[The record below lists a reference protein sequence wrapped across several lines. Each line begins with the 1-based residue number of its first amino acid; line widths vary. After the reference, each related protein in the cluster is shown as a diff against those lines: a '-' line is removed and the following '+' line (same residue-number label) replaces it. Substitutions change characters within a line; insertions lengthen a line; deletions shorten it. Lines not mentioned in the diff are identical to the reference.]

1 MGTYGRH
8 AGLFLKRKQTN
19 KQTGLTEKKSEIFER
34 VFLPIEFGLSF
45 NKVGGAT
52 VMGFE
57 LGDVMM

>member
-1 MGTYGRH
+1 M
-8 AGLFLKRKQTN
+8 
-19 KQTGLTEKKSEIFER
+19 EKVKSEFGIWMERR

-52 VMGFE
+52 VIGFE

>member
-1 MGTYGRH
+1 M
-8 AGLFLKRKQTN
+8 KQSEN
-19 KQTGLTEKKSEIFER
+19 FDREK